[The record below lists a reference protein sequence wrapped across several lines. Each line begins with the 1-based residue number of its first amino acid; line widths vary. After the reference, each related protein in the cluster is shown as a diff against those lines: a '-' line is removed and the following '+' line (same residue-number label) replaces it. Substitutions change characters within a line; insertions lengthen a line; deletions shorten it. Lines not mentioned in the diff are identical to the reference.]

1 MYKYAGNRVLST
13 VQNALVGLSLSEWH
27 SGYRAYRVDALGD
40 IAFESYSDDF
50 DFDTEIILGLHGAGK
65 TIHEVPIP
73 TYYGDEICYVN
84 GVRYAK
90 DVTIDVLRYRLQRM
104 GFGHAETDGA
114 DPYELKLSSHSSH
127 AVLLQWISE
136 RAPGRLL
143 DVGCSDGKF
152 GELVRQLGHQVTGV
166 DMIKHEGVGERLDG
180 FVEADLNKGLPG
192 EAGGP
197 YDCIVA
203 ADVLEHTVAP
213 EQLLADIAARLAPG
227 GSILVSVP
235 NFAHWYP
242 RARVAAG
249 RFDYDQRGLLDRGHV
264 RFFTRRS
271 FERLVAD
278 CDLQIV
284 RRTVV
289 GSPIEDVLDRGGTVD
304 GAPAPGVRR
313 CLRPGRHQGVA
324 DDVRLPVPVPVAPQL
339 EYRRSAADDPVLT
352 LTRRSGAEG
361 AANVDID
368 GAVETPAPPKCV
380 TVRPADRRLMQRW
393 SLCGAIG
400 GLGPFLLDAV
410 GLRLSAAAHSGCT
423 SVRIERLR
431 PSGPRIPRRRP
442 RSAGGFAGHR
452 RVRHRRPD
460 VHVLPAVPGAAPRPG
475 ADAHRPLRRSP
486 DGDVHA
492 PRLGRPRRSDGA
504 AVLERPAAAAARFAR
519 ASHARASP
527 RRSSSPR

>member
-1 MYKYAGNRVLST
+1 MTPAEHGYHPGVRDRGSARDFDAAWEPRIGVLVVAYNAEDTLAAVLDRLPESFRSKVDRVLVADDASHDATHQVGLAYQARNELPLTVIRHERNLGYGGNQKSGYRWAIAHGLDIVVLLHGDGQYAPEVIEDIVAPLIDGRADAVFGSRMMTRGAARAGGMPMYKYVGNRVLT
-13 VQNALVGLSLSEWH
+13 AVQNALVGLDLSEWH

-40 IAFESYSDDF
+40 LPFESYSDGF
-50 DFDTEIILGLHGAGK
+50 DFDTEIVVGLHAAGK

-104 GFGHAETDGA
+104 GFGRAEADGA

-136 RAPGRLL
+136 RPPGRLL

-152 GELVRQLGHQVTGV
+152 GELVRQVGHQVTGV

-180 FVEADLNKGLPG
+180 FVEADLNNGLPG
-192 EAGGP
+192 EVGGP

-227 GSILVSVP
+227 GAILVSVP

-278 CDLQIV
+278 CDLHVV

-289 GSPIEDVLDRGGTVD
+289 GSPIEDVLDRGGRSSARRLLRLAAAVD
-304 GAPAPGVRR
+304 RAATKVWPTMFGYQFLYQ
-313 CLRPGRHQGVA
+313 LRPK
-324 DDVRLPVPVPVAPQL
+324 
-339 EYRRSAADDPVLT
+339 
-352 LTRRSGAEG
+352 
-361 AANVDID
+361 
-368 GAVETPAPPKCV
+368 VE
-380 TVRPADRRLMQRW
+380 
-393 SLCGAIG
+393 
-400 GLGPFLLDAV
+400 
-410 GLRLSAAAHSGCT
+410 
-423 SVRIERLR
+423 
-431 PSGPRIPRRRP
+431 
-442 RSAGGFAGHR
+442 
-452 RVRHRRPD
+452 
-460 VHVLPAVPGAAPRPG
+460 
-475 ADAHRPLRRSP
+475 
-486 DGDVHA
+486 
-492 PRLGRPRRSDGA
+492 
-504 AVLERPAAAAARFAR
+504 
-519 ASHARASP
+519 
-527 RRSSSPR
+527 